1 MTQIPDAASRT
12 ADPLRSQRLSPARS
26 AVQQPLSSK
35 WGASDTTRRG
45 FLLLLPGIQE
55 QRVHRH
61 HGETTCGVYLQTCLV
76 LDSGHQKQVFILHK
90 NIKKK
95 RNSQE
100 DTGKSLCRV
109 AQSTAGNSTHPSW
122 SRLPTLLPTHPS
134 LSRLPT
140 LLPTHPSPSQLLTLL
155 PTNPSLSRLLTL
167 LPTHRSQSRL
177 LTLLPTHPSRSQ
189 LPTAPQR
196 CPEYPH
202 GNTAPVVQNP
212 KAGQRIYP
220 PKNLNNQWPP

>member
-122 SRLPTLLPTHPS
+122 SRL
-134 LSRLPT
+134 
-140 LLPTHPSPSQLLTLL
+140 
-155 PTNPSLSRLLTL
+155 
-167 LPTHRSQSRL
+167 